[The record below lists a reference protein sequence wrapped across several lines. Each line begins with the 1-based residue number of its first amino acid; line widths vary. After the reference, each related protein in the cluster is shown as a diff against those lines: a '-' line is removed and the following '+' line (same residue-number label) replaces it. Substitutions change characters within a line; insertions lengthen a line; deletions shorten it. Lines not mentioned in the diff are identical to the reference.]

1 MNVLVERYQRR
12 KYVNQPDSQMLYY
25 VRQKSGTVRVMDI
38 NKLADAIEANSSL
51 TAGDVKHSIEAFVE
65 QLRLSLTQGDKVKI
79 DALGNVIC
87 RKKGSGKR
95 IMVAAHMD
103 VIGFMV
109 NRFEK
114 DGFLQVTNIGGH
126 RASRLSGKKVR
137 FLSGVQGVLFER
149 SDAELKTKTGDKAA
163 MTDLFLDIGAAS
175 EEEARK
181 MVRVGDVAV
190 FDYEAKEIGDGLLM
204 SPYCDNL
211 ASCAAMLCAMSQVKK
226 TENDLYFVFTVQEEQ
241 GLKGSKTS
249 AHAIEPDLG
258 IAIDLTHAGDCP
270 GAAERPRHQGQGRFL
285 DLHPG
290 SGGASAEIR
299 RGKRHF
305 LSGRSAAARRHRH
318 RLHSG
323 KPGWR
328 ALGLREH
335 PRPVYPFRCRNHF
348 Y

>member
-1 MNVLVERYQRR
+1 MNFVKTFRTLLE
-12 KYVNQPDSQMLYY
+12 NASP
-25 VRQKSGTVRVMDI
+25 SGFEAHGAKAIAD
-38 NKLADAIEANSSL
+38 LAAPYC
-51 TAGDVKHSIEAFVE
+51 
-65 QLRLSLTQGDKVKI
+65 DKVKI

-190 FDYEAKEIGDGLLM
+190 FDY
-204 SPYCDNL
+204 
-211 ASCAAMLCAMSQVKK
+211 
-226 TENDLYFVFTVQEEQ
+226 
-241 GLKGSKTS
+241 
-249 AHAIEPDLG
+249 
-258 IAIDLTHAGDCP
+258 
-270 GAAERPRHQGQGRFL
+270 
-285 DLHPG
+285 
-290 SGGASAEIR
+290 
-299 RGKRHF
+299 
-305 LSGRSAAARRHRH
+305 
-318 RLHSG
+318 
-323 KPGWR
+323 
-328 ALGLREH
+328 
-335 PRPVYPFRCRNHF
+335 
-348 Y
+348 

>member
-1 MNVLVERYQRR
+1 MNFVKTFRTLLE
-12 KYVNQPDSQMLYY
+12 NASP
-25 VRQKSGTVRVMDI
+25 SGFEAHGAKAIAD
-38 NKLADAIEANSSL
+38 LAAPYC
-51 TAGDVKHSIEAFVE
+51 
-65 QLRLSLTQGDKVKI
+65 DKVKI

-87 RKKGSGKR
+87 RKKGPGKR

-126 RASRLSGKKVR
+126 QASRLSGKKVR
-137 FLSGVQGVLFER
+137 FLNGASGVLFER

-163 MTDLFLDIGAAS
+163 MTDLFLDIGATS

-258 IAIDLTHAGDCP
+258 LAIDLTHAGDCP
-270 GAAERPRHQGQGRFL
+270 GAADGEVKL
-285 DLHPG
+285 
-290 SGGASAEIR
+290 GGGPAIKVKDASLICTPEAVEHLRKSAEENGISYQDEVLL
-299 RGKRHF
+299 RGGTDTASILVSRDGVP
-305 LSGRSAAARRHRH
+305 SGCVSIPGRYIHSTAETISIHDGEQAAA
-318 RLHSG
+318 LLA
-323 KPGWR
+323 R
-328 ALGLREH
+328 ACEREL
-335 PRPVYPFRCRNHF
+335 
-348 Y
+348 